1 MLKDVSKFAGRIFHG
16 YDLNFIIFLR
26 ITVTLLWNNVEIMIK
41 QVRFSIL
48 LLFQVDLIVSIEVFI
63 GRKSFSSF
71 KEMVKQMLSTGKSCC
86 AMTSIPNIETKVG
99 EEHFN
104 VSVPYWVKISSEL
117 LVKIF

>member
-1 MLKDVSKFAGRIFHG
+1 
-16 YDLNFIIFLR
+16 
-26 ITVTLLWNNVEIMIK
+26 MIK

-104 VSVPYWVKISSEL
+104 VSVPY
-117 LVKIF
+117 

>member
-1 MLKDVSKFAGRIFHG
+1 MLKDVIKFAGRIFHG

-86 AMTSIPNIETKVG
+86 AMTSIPNIESKVG